1 MASSMYDKEEISLA
15 ASTSKHQ
22 EAGDHA
28 AGAIQSAQFKIGGM
42 TCGSCVETI
51 ERMLRQQAGIR
62 SATVALLAEKGVVEF
77 DDSIWTPAK
86 IAEEIEDMGFE
97 AEVQEEQRED
107 SQVFKVY
114 GMTCASCTSAVE
126 TGLSGREGVISCVVA
141 LATEE
146 ARIQFDATK
155 IGLRD
160 IVEAIEDLGFDAVL
174 ADDRDSTQL
183 QSLSRVKEVAEWWRA
198 FTFSFCFALPVFII
212 SMVLTK
218 FQSTRAILMWQ
229 LLPNLYLQD
238 FLCLVLT
245 TPVQFGVGKRF
256 YVTTFKALKHKSA
269 TMDVLIVLGTTASY
283 TYSFFSMLFALFC
296 SGQCMKPAT
305 FFETSTMLITFVT
318 FGRYLENSAKGR
330 TSEALSKLISLTPS
344 TAVVYTDGKGMS
356 AERKVPSELI
366 QRGDIVKVVP
376 GEKIVA
382 DGIVIRGSSSVDES
396 MVTGE
401 ALPITKVPGS
411 AVIGGTVNSL
421 GSFDF
426 EVTRAGKET
435 SLSQIVRLVSDAQTS
450 KAPIQAYADRVA
462 GVFVPSVILLGVGT
476 FLFWMVMAHIFQLQ
490 ALPDLFREEGATKT
504 MVCLKLCIS
513 VIVVAC
519 PCALGLST
527 PTAVMVGT
535 GVGAQN
541 GILIKGG
548 GPLEASQTIG
558 HIMFDKTGTLT
569 RGKLS
574 VAALC
579 WDDGTISQGGSSV
592 VFTNDMERASTAG
605 GLLRRQAL
613 EAIGAAEARSEHP
626 LARATSTFVRSYLS
640 QEKKG
645 QEPQVSEF
653 ESITGQGIRC
663 RVTLAQH
670 VGSTS
675 HRIKVGNL
683 DLVSSTQGADFPA
696 CIHHFREQQESLGRT
711 VVYATID
718 GSLACAMSLADMLK
732 PEARQCID
740 GLRKMGIRCSIM
752 TGDSR
757 ATALAIAKELDIGA
771 SDVHAGMSPN
781 GKRSVIVKLREQA
794 ETRASHGGSGLPL
807 LGASHRQKPGVA
819 MVGDGINDSPA
830 LAAATLGI
838 AVGNGSEIAVEAASI
853 VLMRDNLLD
862 VAASLHLSRRIFAQI
877 RANFVWATA
886 YNFIFVPLAMGVGL
900 PWGIH
905 LHPMMA
911 GAAMAFSS
919 VSVVLSSLTLKW
931 WTRPSWL
938 VRSLDD
944 DVTAKEDGSMDALEG
959 SDVQTM
965 TYLQD
970 DSSRGAAAALT
981 AGWWAKA
988 QTLIVGA
995 TRARDPPGASPGSA
1009 YQSVPVEMA

>member
-1 MASSMYDKEEISLA
+1 MADFDTEKEVMLSKASS
-15 ASTSKHQ
+15 STSK
-22 EAGDHA
+22 GNA
-28 AGAIQSAQFKIGGM
+28 AIMSAQFKIGGM

-51 ERMLRQQAGIR
+51 ERMLRQQDGIH
-62 SATVALLAEKGVVEF
+62 SVTVALLAEKGVVEY
-77 DDSIWTPAK
+77 DDSKWTPAK

-97 AEVQEEQRED
+97 AEAQAEQRED

-126 TGLSGREGVISCVVA
+126 TGIGKMDGVVSCVVS

-146 ARIQFDATK
+146 ARVEFDAAK
-155 IGLRD
+155 VGLRD

-183 QSLSRVKEVAEWWRA
+183 QSLSRVKEVAEWRRA
-198 FTFSFCFALPVFII
+198 FTFSLCFAVPVFII
-212 SMVLTK
+212 SMILTK
-218 FQSTRAILMWQ
+218 FHSTRALLMWQ

-238 FLCLVLT
+238 LLCLALT

-256 YVTTFKALKHKSA
+256 YVTTFKALRHKSA

-283 TYSFFSMLFALFC
+283 TYSFFSMLFGLFC
-296 SGQCMKPAT
+296 SGECMKPAT

-318 FGRYLENSAKGR
+318 FGRYLENAAKGK

-344 TAVVYTDGKGMS
+344 TAVVYTDGKAMT

-376 GEKIVA
+376 GEKIAA
-382 DGIVIRGSSSVDES
+382 DGIVVRGSSTVDES

-401 ALPITKVPGS
+401 AVPITKTPGS

-435 SLSQIVRLVSDAQTS
+435 SLSQIVRLVSDAQTD

-462 GVFVPSVILLGVGT
+462 GVFVPSVVLLGAGT
-476 FLFWMVMAHIFQLQ
+476 FLFWMVTAHVFNLQ
-490 ALPDLFREEGATKT
+490 ALPDVFREEGATKT

-579 WDDGTISQGGSSV
+579 WGDGTISGSSSEQRIVADGDEAKASSPV
-592 VFTNDMERASTAG
+592 VFLNDLQQASTAG
-605 GLLRRQAL
+605 LSRRQAL
-613 EAIGAAEARSEHP
+613 QAIGAAEGRSEHP
-626 LARATSTFVRSYLS
+626 LAKATSHFVSASL
-640 QEKKG
+640 G
-645 QEPQVSEF
+645 QAEGQDPSVSEF

-663 RVTLAQH
+663 RVTLSQH
-670 VGSTS
+670 IGSTS

-696 CIHHFREQQESLGRT
+696 AVHLFREQQEGLGRT

-718 GSLACAMSLADMLK
+718 GSLTCAMSLADMLK

-740 GLRKMGIRCSIM
+740 GLRKMGIRCGIM
-752 TGDSR
+752 TGDSQ
-757 ATALAIAKELDIGA
+757 ATALAIAKELDIDT

-794 ETRASHGGSGLPL
+794 ETRASHGGRGLPL
-807 LGASHRQKPGVA
+807 TGASRRQKPGIA

-838 AVGNGSEIAVEAASI
+838 AVGTGSEIAIEAASI

-886 YNFIFVPLAMGVGL
+886 YNFVFVPLAMGVGL
-900 PWGIH
+900 PWGVH

-931 WTRPSWL
+931 WARPSWL
-938 VRSLDD
+938 VRPLDG
-944 DVTAKEDGSMDALEG
+944 AEDQMGALEG
-959 SDVQTM
+959 DDVQSMGFLNDESHT
-965 TYLQD
+965 
-970 DSSRGAAAALT
+970 AAK
-981 AGWWAKA
+981 WW
-988 QTLIVGA
+988 TS
-995 TRARDPPGASPGSA
+995 ARTWIGGSA
-1009 YQSVPVEMA
+1009 RAGNRGVGSSYQSVPVELA